1 MDISLKSLIDYIE
14 KNNYKGFDPY
24 DALKSPFINNSIF
37 KDKKFIKF
45 LVQQFVKRFIFNLRP
60 ILRINKGYNPV
71 TLGLCM
77 YAYLYLYL
85 TYKDKK
91 YYHKIYFLIEELLK
105 LSSKNFSGLCWGYDF
120 EWQGRHAEMPAY
132 YPTVVATGIISN
144 AFFKIAK
151 ELDCKKSKKI
161 VLDSSKFILNDLNKS
176 YFKDGSFCYSYSPG
190 DNLKVFNAHMKGVR
204 ILSQAYFFSKKKE
217 LKEQA
222 NLGVKF
228 LINNI
233 NDNNS
238 WNYSLKKT
246 GNWIDNYHTGYVLNC
261 LKDYCTLTENNIY
274 NNILDRS
281 YNYYK
286 KNLITE
292 KFLPKFFNNKTYPID
307 CTSASQTILTAIK
320 FNDIDIAQNVKN
332 QTCKI
337 MQNSNGGFIFRK
349 YNILKNKTSFMRWSD
364 AWMFAAMSKLNYE
377 ISK

>member
-1 MDISLKSLIDYIE
+1 
-14 KNNYKGFDPY
+14 
-24 DALKSPFINNSIF
+24 
-37 KDKKFIKF
+37 
-45 LVQQFVKRFIFNLRP
+45 
-60 ILRINKGYNPV
+60 
-71 TLGLCM
+71 
-77 YAYLYLYL
+77 
-85 TYKDKK
+85 
-91 YYHKIYFLIEELLK
+91 
-105 LSSKNFSGLCWGYDF
+105 
-120 EWQGRHAEMPAY
+120 
-132 YPTVVATGIISN
+132 
-144 AFFKIAK
+144 
-151 ELDCKKSKKI
+151 
-161 VLDSSKFILNDLNKS
+161 
-176 YFKDGSFCYSYSPG
+176 
-190 DNLKVFNAHMKGVR
+190 MKGVR

-246 GNWIDNYHTGYVLNC
+246 GNWIDNYHSGYVLNC

-349 YNILKNKTSFMRWSD
+349 YNILKK
-364 AWMFAAMSKLNYE
+364 
-377 ISK
+377 